1 MLLFQFGEPQVQIGK
16 LFCSEIQVKTFGQKT
31 VISNVILRIAVW
43 DFGLIVTMTT
53 WDLLNLG
60 KGFVFFWFPPPK
72 EGT

>member
-16 LFCSEIQVKTFGQKT
+16 LFCSEVQVKTFGQKT

-43 DFGLIVTMTT
+43 DFGL
-53 WDLLNLG
+53 NLG
-60 KGFVFFWFPPPK
+60 KGFDFFWFPPPK